1 MDRYKRIFFEYLSKE
16 ISGKLPEGDYWFGDP
31 CYVMK
36 EDVYHN
42 QWGLKDFEDGIYN
55 FEGGHFAVARTFY
68 GDGSYSGTNGKI
80 YHVDAGCLCL
90 MSTNLIDPEK
100 HSKISSGT
108 LVKGPVDFNF
118 SNGVFIVESLNE
130 KFTVDTEGS
139 DEEDED
145 EEEYND
151 EPEYDEE

>member
-1 MDRYKRIFFEYLSKE
+1 
-16 ISGKLPEGDYWFGDP
+16 
-31 CYVMK
+31 
-36 EDVYHN
+36 
-42 QWGLKDFEDGIYN
+42 
-55 FEGGHFAVARTFY
+55 
-68 GDGSYSGTNGKI
+68 
-80 YHVDAGCLCL
+80 